1 MIKALIFDMDGVLAD
16 TEDISITIGI
26 DYFKS
31 VGVDVTKED
40 FAPHLGCGE
49 EAFFSG
55 VADDKSAESYSYEGA
70 SRFFKEHYKAMLKS
84 SDVALPG
91 GVDLVKCAKAA
102 GLEVAVASS
111 APKWKVYEN
120 IEGIG
125 LNSDA
130 FDIVITGEDIKRN
143 KPYPDIYSL
152 ALIKL
157 GIAPSEAIVF
167 EDTFGGVKAAKSA
180 HIKTVCLSTTLSFSE
195 AEKTGADVIIS
206 DLAAIPH
213 FETIEEL
220 ERIIGEYEGI
230 SDEAVVYGANYIAP
244 LSRKMPYSFTLEK
257 AIEAAW
263 KAHDNAY
270 APYSGFKVGAAVVS
284 AASGRIYSGCNVEN
298 SSYGAT
304 ICAERN
310 AITTAVSA
318 EGAIGI
324 DILVVTS
331 DDDPPAPP
339 CAVCL
344 QVIAEFAKPETKV
357 ILVSRKGRSEYSFK
371 ELLPKPFI
379 MPAMRK

>member
-16 TEDISITIGI
+16 TEDLSITIGI

-31 VGVDVTKED
+31 IGSEVTKND
-40 FAPHLGCGE
+40 FEPHLGCGE

-55 VADDKSAESYSYEGA
+55 VAMDRNAENYSYEAA
-70 SRFFKEHYKAMLKS
+70 SAFFKDHYRAMLEKS
-84 SDVALPG
+84 NAALPG
-91 GVDLVKCAKAA
+91 GIDLIRSAKAA
-102 GLEVAVASS
+102 GLCVAVASS

-120 IEGIG
+120 IKGIG
-125 LNSDA
+125 LSADD
-130 FDIVITGEDIKRN
+130 FDIVISGEDIKRN
-143 KPYPDIYSL
+143 KPYPDIYAL

-157 GIAPSEAIVF
+157 GIASSEAIVF
-167 EDTFGGVKAAKSA
+167 EDTFGGVKSARSA
-180 HIKTVCLSTTLSFSE
+180 HIKTVCLSTTLSFTD
-195 AEKTGADVIIS
+195 AEKTGADIIIS
-206 DLAAIPH
+206 DLSAIPH
-213 FETIEEL
+213 FESAEEL
-220 ERIIGEYEGI
+220 EKIIGEYEGI

-270 APYSGFKVGAAVVS
+270 APYSGFKVGAAIVS

-318 EGAIGI
+318 EGAVGI

-344 QVIAEFAKPETKV
+344 QVIAEFAKPDTKV
-357 ILVSRKGRSEYSFK
+357 ILVSKKERFEYRFK
-371 ELLPKPFI
+371 DLLPNPFI